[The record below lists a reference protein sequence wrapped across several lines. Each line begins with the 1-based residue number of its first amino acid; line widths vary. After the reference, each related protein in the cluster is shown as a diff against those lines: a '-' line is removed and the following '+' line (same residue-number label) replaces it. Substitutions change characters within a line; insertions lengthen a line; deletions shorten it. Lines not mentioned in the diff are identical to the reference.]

1 MKKTIAFLR
10 WFTIAVLLQVIL
22 IPLSYILFP
31 ISYIFRSKLR
41 HYVYN
46 KKGIIKYLSII
57 LWIFLDDEEF
67 HRQGHDYGEPWWRR
81 AKNLEI
87 DTTWKRFKVAYMWN
101 VLRNPAWNQYTLIK
115 PKQGTKVEVSHKG
128 KLFQKNKKV
137 SIFELAILKWVDKDG
152 NYSDNKGD
160 FISKEHSIFGELF
173 LWYKVDKRLYWRY
186 SFVKKMFGRWIE
198 LQVGTNDIRY
208 TIRFKIKKGKIYEQ

>member
-1 MKKTIAFLR
+1 MKKTTVALR
-10 WFTIAVLLQVIL
+10 RFVIAVLIQVIL

-101 VLRNPAWNQYTLIK
+101 VLRNHAWNQYTLIK
-115 PKQGTKVEVSHKG
+115 PKQGTKVEV
-128 KLFQKNKKV
+128 
-137 SIFELAILKWVDKDG
+137 
-152 NYSDNKGD
+152 YNKGNMLQD
-160 FISKEHSIFGELF
+160 WKSI
-173 LWYKVDKRLYWRY
+173 V
-186 SFVKKMFGRWIE
+186 
-198 LQVGTNDIRY
+198 
-208 TIRFKIKKGKIYEQ
+208 